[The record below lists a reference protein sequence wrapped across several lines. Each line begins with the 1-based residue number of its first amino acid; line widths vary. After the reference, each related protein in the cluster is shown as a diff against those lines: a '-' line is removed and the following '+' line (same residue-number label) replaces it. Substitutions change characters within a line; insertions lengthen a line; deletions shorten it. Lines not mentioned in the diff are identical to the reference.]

1 MFSPLE
7 ARPPVAEINDRGKR
21 ERSGERGRREQTST
35 LREKIVTST
44 IIKRSFLTELTSI
57 RFPFAYN
64 SQSLVIR
71 KRMNTYAIPT
81 LPETPYILSESLS
94 SGSSRRCLL
103 FLRSSVARFAITII
117 RIIIS
122 RRKFRRR
129 MVVFGREGATREKT
143 PSRLEIF
150 LWRLK
155 RRL

>member
-1 MFSPLE
+1 MFSPFE

-122 RRKFRRR
+122 RREFRRR
-129 MVVFGREGATREKT
+129 MVVFGREGATREKI
-143 PSRLEIF
+143 SISSGDLS
-150 LWRLK
+150 LAA
-155 RRL
+155 